1 MLKETPELANMPLL
15 KGVTTPLCR
24 AVYSDHQSLVCMILQ
39 HGADINLPASSTGRT
54 PLMWAAFRGNVILME
69 LLITKGAD
77 LTLEDK
83 EGLNCFD
90 IAVIR
95 MQYKAAHYL
104 FKHHGMTRTPEE
116 RSWMYAPKD
125 DDTLGTGILYRE
137 EFDVELF
144 FLYMEEDRESVDDHT
159 VFFEKKRR
167 EYQEWLQKD
176 LVVDTRETW
185 RQWLKRQQKFGETPL
200 VPREE
205 LPVEY

>member
-1 MLKETPELANMPLL
+1 
-15 KGVTTPLCR
+15 
-24 AVYSDHQSLVCMILQ
+24 
-39 HGADINLPASSTGRT
+39 
-54 PLMWAAFRGNVILME
+54 
-69 LLITKGAD
+69 
-77 LTLEDK
+77 
-83 EGLNCFD
+83 
-90 IAVIR
+90 
-95 MQYKAAHYL
+95 
-104 FKHHGMTRTPEE
+104 
-116 RSWMYAPKD
+116 MYAPKD

-200 VPREE
+200 IPREE